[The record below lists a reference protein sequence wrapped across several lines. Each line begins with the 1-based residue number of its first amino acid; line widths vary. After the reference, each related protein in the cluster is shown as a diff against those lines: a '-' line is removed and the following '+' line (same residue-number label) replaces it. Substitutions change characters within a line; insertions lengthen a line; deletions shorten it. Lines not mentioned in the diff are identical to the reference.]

1 MGFTAP
7 IVTKLITGELQS
19 MESYT
24 EFHINRT
31 RNMEIIWGNSF
42 TSLTEVHITAM
53 IFIKLMF
60 PQSFMSA
67 TSIPD
72 FMTIQQTV

>member
-1 MGFTAP
+1 MGFTASV
-7 IVTKLITGELQS
+7 ITKLITGELQF

-24 EFHINRT
+24 EFHINHT
-31 RNMEIIWGNSF
+31 RNMEIIRGNSF
-42 TSLTEVHITAM
+42 TSLSEEYITAM

-72 FMTIQQTV
+72 FITIQQKV